1 MIKEKFLKIIENSQL
16 DKQDKNLWSKFVEV
30 NNEETVSDIY
40 EALKDDEKNIEFFTK
55 NLKEKLNAFLNKDS
69 DKLNSIIETEV
80 EVIKGL

>member
-80 EVIKGL
+80 EVIKDL

>member
-1 MIKEKFLKIIENSQL
+1 MIKEKFLKIVENSQL

-80 EVIKGL
+80 EVIKDL

>member
-1 MIKEKFLKIIENSQL
+1 MIKEKFLKIVENSQL